1 MEPSTQKKL
10 KGAKM
15 ATQPTV
21 AAIAHEKFLEKVDA
35 EDVKTAGAAPENTDP
50 ALVAPACGGGA
61 ISADRQPAGPHDTDV
76 HTAATPADD
85 DGGHML
91 KALEIEALVAQAEE
105 RGYLRGRNEN
115 IERLMRQPG
124 MLQQEQWNRETS
136 GQQDSEPMIL
146 NNLRVSIWDR

>member
-10 KGAKM
+10 KAAKM
-15 ATQPTV
+15 ATQPAV

-35 EDVKTAGAAPENTDP
+35 EDVKTAGTDPENTDP
-50 ALVAPACGGGA
+50 APLAPACEGGA
-61 ISADRQPAGPHDTDV
+61 TSADRQPAGPQDTDV
-76 HTAATPADD
+76 HTAATPAEDN
-85 DGGHML
+85 GGHMV
-91 KALEIEALVAQAEE
+91 KASEIEALVAQAEE

-124 MLQQEQWNRETS
+124 MLQLEQWNRETS